1 MTGNRVLTFAA
12 VLGVGLPL
20 AALAQTARNVDGT
33 VTRIDEAGAKMTIRH
48 GPLKEL
54 EMEGMTM
61 VFRVKDPSMLKDAK
75 AGDQVKFDVERNQG
89 QLTIIKIEKKR

>member
-1 MTGNRVLTFAA
+1 MNRTRLISFA
-12 VLGVGLPL
+12 LIFGLGLPL
-20 AALAQTARNVDGT
+20 AALAQTSRNVDGT

-61 VFRVKDPSMLKDAK
+61 VFRVKDASMLKDAK

>member
-1 MTGNRVLTFAA
+1 MTRIRVLTFAA
-12 VLGVGLPL
+12 VLGLGLPL

-33 VTRIDEAGAKMTIRH
+33 ITRIDEAGAKMTIRH

-61 VFRVKDPSMLKDAK
+61 VFRVKDPAMLRAAK
-75 AGDQVKFDVERNQG
+75 AGDQVKFDVEKNQG
-89 QLTIIKIEKKR
+89 QLTITKIEKKK